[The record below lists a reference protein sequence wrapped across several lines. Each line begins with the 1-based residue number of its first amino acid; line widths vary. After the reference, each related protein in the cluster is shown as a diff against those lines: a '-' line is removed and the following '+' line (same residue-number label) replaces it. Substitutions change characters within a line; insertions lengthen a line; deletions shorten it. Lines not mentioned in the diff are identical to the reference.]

1 MILLVS
7 LVVIVF
13 ELTGALSHVV
23 PIMIAVMTA
32 KWVGDAFGR
41 DGIVSLLT
49 KLILYFFLIPNFSTP
64 L

>member
-1 MILLVS
+1 M
-7 LVVIVF
+7 IVF

-32 KWVGDAFGR
+32 KWVGDAFGK

-49 KLILYFFLIPNFSTP
+49 NLILYCVSHT
-64 L
+64 

>member
-1 MILLVS
+1 MS

-32 KWVGDAFGR
+32 KWVGDAFGKE
-41 DGIVSLLT
+41 GIVGDDNLVI
-49 KLILYFFLIPNFSTP
+49 ILYLQR
-64 L
+64 LV